1 MTMADT
7 TRTTSTAALAV
18 GPRLVSLGLRH
29 GLEVAGFEILVATS
43 TSEHAVGA
51 IPALRPHLVVVS
63 LRLPPHGGL
72 HVIASLAQVR
82 RDLHIIAV
90 VDPGRP
96 EDGERALRAGALGWL
111 DTDTEWP
118 TCLDVLRSAAQ
129 GDAVGVTVRRR
140 SALPGVE
147 NDLTRRERQVLDLV
161 LASYSVSDM
170 ARELVISPKTV
181 KHHLSA
187 IYAKFGVHSRAEVA
201 LAAVRRGLSGI
212 DQASG

>member
-1 MTMADT
+1 MADDT
-7 TRTTSTAALAV
+7 GTTSTVALAV

-29 GLEVAGFEILVATS
+29 GLEDAGFEILVATS
-43 TSEHAVGA
+43 TSEHAIGA

-63 LRLPPHGGL
+63 LRLPPLGGL

-90 VDPGRP
+90 VDMGRP

-111 DTDTEWP
+111 DTNTEWP
-118 TCLDVLRSAAQ
+118 TCLDVLRAAAQ
-129 GDAVGVTVRRR
+129 GDAIGTSVRHRMP
-140 SALPGVE
+140 LPGAE
-147 NDLTRRERQVLDLV
+147 DHLTRRERQVLELV
-161 LASYSVSDM
+161 LASFSVSDM
-170 ARELVISPKTV
+170 ARELTISPKTV

-187 IYAKFGVHSRAEVA
+187 IYAKFGVHSRAEA
-201 LAAVRRGLSGI
+201 TLAAVRWGLAEL